1 MGLDS
6 LLQEITTM
14 SAKMSQDAKKDE
26 FRKYLEKA
34 GVLELLTKSLV
45 QLYEEPEKPSDGLSY
60 MKKAVGGSPA
70 DKELIANL
78 QKENEELKA
87 KVSLLEEK
95 QNKLQETLAEL
106 ELKQVKEVASI
117 EADAPVE
124 AAEGKTSEEPVAS
137 TEDKVVAEPEAVA
150 SAEVAPVT
158 NSPSA
163 TAATE
168 EAKPAEAVVEASEEA
183 MEAAAEEKPATEEP
197 METES
202 NPTDP
207 METKSDPPAAP
218 VAEAEAAPE

>member
-1 MGLDS
+1 
-6 LLQEITTM
+6 M

-106 ELKQVKEVASI
+106 EKKAEQVKEVASI

-137 TEDKVVAEPEAVA
+137 TEDKVVAELEAVA

-183 MEAAAEEKPATEEP
+183 MEAAAEEKPEEP

-202 NPTDP
+202 SPADP